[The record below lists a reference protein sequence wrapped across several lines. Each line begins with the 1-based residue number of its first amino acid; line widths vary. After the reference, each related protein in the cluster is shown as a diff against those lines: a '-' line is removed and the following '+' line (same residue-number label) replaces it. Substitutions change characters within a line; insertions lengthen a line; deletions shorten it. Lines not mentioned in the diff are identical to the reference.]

1 MQEIA
6 RIAPD
11 TYVPTP
17 RQKHSL
23 NFYWHTMEL
32 QAMLLIRY
40 VCHDLCHRHLASCSK
55 CSVFTQNSGTH
66 KHLYLRKCA
75 LGRTAG
81 QSLYECVWTLHALLP
96 PIMHL
101 ARPQAYK
108 SLPCNAALAVH

>member
-23 NFYWHTMEL
+23 KIYWHTMEL
-32 QAMLLIRY
+32 QAMLLIWY
-40 VCHDLCHRHLASCSK
+40 VCHDLCHQHLAVPSAQSA
-55 CSVFTQNSGTH
+55 FTQISGTH
-66 KHLYLRKCA
+66 KHPYPRKCA

-81 QSLYECVWTLHALLP
+81 QSLYRCVWTLHALLP
-96 PIMHL
+96 PIIHL
-101 ARPQAYK
+101 AR
-108 SLPCNAALAVH
+108 L